1 MLALLAMIPEQKFND
16 ILNTL
21 IPVAYRAGD
30 AIMAVYGRDDVGLR
44 HKGDASPVTE
54 ADEAAEVIILKAL
67 KANHPGTLIIA
78 EELASKEGLPPGSAE
93 EFFLVDPL
101 DGTKEFL
108 NKRDAFT
115 VNIALIQRAQPVLGV
130 VYAPARDVMY
140 YGAASSAFKI
150 EGRGKDPVAI
160 STRTADP
167 DHLSIVASFS
177 HRDAATEAYLA
188 HYPGAEH
195 VSVGSSL
202 KFCLVAE
209 GKADLYPRLGP
220 TMEWD
225 TGAGHAVLKA
235 AGGTVVDEAGKQLMY
250 GKPGFKNGRFI
261 ARGDETLDFVKF
273 I

>member
-1 MLALLAMIPEQKFND
+1 MISEQKFND

-30 AIMAVYGRDDVGLR
+30 AIMAVFGRDDVGLR

-67 KANHPGTLIIA
+67 KANHPDTLIIA
-78 EELASKEGLPPGSAE
+78 EELAAKEGLPPGSAE

-140 YGAASSAFKI
+140 YGAGASAFKI

>member
-1 MLALLAMIPEQKFND
+1 MIPEQKFND

-21 IPVAYRAGD
+21 IPVAYGAGD
-30 AIMAVYGRDDVGLR
+30 AIMTVFKRTYVERQY
-44 HKGDASPVTE
+44 KGDASPVTE
-54 ADEAAEVIILKAL
+54 ADEAAEAIILKAL
-67 KANHPGTLIIA
+67 QIHFRRTMVVA
-78 EELASKEGLPPGSAE
+78 EELASKEGLPHTGTD

-115 VNIALIQRAQPVLGV
+115 VNIALIQEAQPVLGV
-130 VYAPARDVMY
+130 VYAPARDVLY
-140 YGAASSAFKI
+140 YGTGNQAFKI
-150 EGRGKDPVAI
+150 EGRGSAPVAI
-160 STRTADP
+160 SARKADP
-167 DHLSIVASFS
+167 ENLAIVASFS

-188 HYPGAEH
+188 QYPGAEH

-209 GKADLYPRLGP
+209 GAADLYPRLGP

-235 AGGTVVDEAGKQLMY
+235 AGGTVIDEAGKHLMY

-261 ARGDETLDFVKF
+261 ARGDQTLDFVKLS
-273 I
+273 